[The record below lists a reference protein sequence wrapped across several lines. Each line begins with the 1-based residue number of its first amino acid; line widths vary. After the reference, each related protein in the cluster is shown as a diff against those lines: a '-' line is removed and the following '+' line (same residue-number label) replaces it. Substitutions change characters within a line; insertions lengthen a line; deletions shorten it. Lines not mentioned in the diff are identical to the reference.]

1 MNGPILTAATLAI
14 TFSLAAPQSTQAAE
28 GAQAASKILG
38 RISASRIAVISDGDF
53 LARTYGTAELAP
65 RNAGYRD
72 LLTVMSPAGD
82 KIVTG
87 SIPVSNSVTSA
98 PEILALSEDGQT
110 AFVAER
116 LGERPKGGNRIS
128 DLPPGRQ
135 LFAVDLSDG
144 AALRLSDTVEIEA
157 FPEALS
163 PSPDGESV
171 AVVSNTPEASFVQIV
186 AYRDGRF
193 GSVARFD
200 LAELGVKGSA
210 PAPRG
215 GVTATNVHW
224 HPSGR
229 FLAVNINTQNRV
241 VFFEVTGA
249 DDDALILRPWGNVVE
264 VGADPFVGRFTPD
277 GRHYLTANW
286 GRNFAA
292 TNLEGRIP
300 QTPSTI
306 SVIRLADPATSP
318 QSARHD
324 LLGGAETGLSSEG
337 IAISP
342 DGQLVATVNM
352 RGTAFPP
359 GSARFH
365 RDASVTLLSFD
376 PATGAIARL
385 ADYPFE
391 GSLPE
396 GGAFDRTGDH
406 FLATVFQG
414 HDGAGPEAGPGLEV
428 FRVAKGDR
436 PALKRLGRVPLPHGA
451 HHVDL
456 AP

>member
-1 MNGPILTAATLAI
+1 MNGPVLTAATLAI
-14 TFSLAAPQSTQAAE
+14 TFSLAASQNTQAAE

-72 LLTVMSPAGD
+72 LLTIMSPAKD
-82 KIVTG
+82 KIITG

-110 AFVAER
+110 AFVTER

-128 DLPPGRQ
+128 DLPPGRR

-163 PSPDGESV
+163 LSPDGESV
-171 AVVSNTPEASFVQIV
+171 AVVSNTPEASFAQIV

-193 GSVARFD
+193 SRLARFD
-200 LAELGVKGSA
+200 LADLGVRGSE

-241 VFFEVTGA
+241 AFFEVTGA
-249 DDDALILRPWGNVVE
+249 NDAPILRPWGNVVE

-286 GRNFAA
+286 GRNFTAK
-292 TNLEGRIP
+292 NLEGRIP

-359 GSARFH
+359 GFARFH

>member
-1 MNGPILTAATLAI
+1 MKGPILTAATLAI
-14 TFSLAAPQSTQAAE
+14 SFGLAAPQSMQAAE
-28 GAQAASKILG
+28 DAQAASSILS

-53 LARTYGTAELAP
+53 LARTYGTAKLAP
-65 RNAGYRD
+65 QKAGYRD
-72 LLTVMSPAGD
+72 LLTIMSPGSD

-87 SIPVSNSVTSA
+87 SIPISNSVTSA

-110 AFVAER
+110 AFVTER
-116 LGERPKGGNRIS
+116 LGERPEGGNSVS
-128 DLPPGRQ
+128 DLPPGRR

-163 PSPDGESV
+163 LSPDGESV

-186 AYRDGRF
+186 TYRNGRF
-193 GSVARFD
+193 GRLTRFD
-200 LAELGVKGSA
+200 LADLEVRGSA
-210 PAPRG
+210 PDPRG

-241 VFFEVTGA
+241 AFFEVTGA
-249 DDDALILRPWGNVVE
+249 DDAPMLRPWGNVVE
-264 VGADPFVGRFTPD
+264 VGADPFVGRFAPD

-292 TNLEGRIP
+292 KNLEGRIP

-306 SVIRLADPATSP
+306 SVIRLADPAASP

-324 LLGGAETGLSSEG
+324 LRGGAETDLSSEG

-342 DGQLVATVNM
+342 DGRMVATVNM

-365 RDASVTLLSFD
+365 RNASVTLLSFD
-376 PATGAIARL
+376 PATGAMTKL

-396 GGAFDRTGDH
+396 GGAFDDTGDH

-414 HDGAGPEAGPGLEV
+414 HDSAGPEAGPGLEV
-428 FRVAKGDR
+428 FRVEKGDR
-436 PALKRLGRVPLPHGA
+436 PTLNRLGRVPLPHGA

>member
-1 MNGPILTAATLAI
+1 MNGSILTAATLAI
-14 TFSLAAPQSTQAAE
+14 AFGLAAPQSMQAAE
-28 GAQAASKILG
+28 GAQAAPEILS
-38 RISASRIAVISDGDF
+38 RVSASRIAVISDGDF
-53 LARTYGTAELAP
+53 LAQTYGTAELAP
-65 RNAGYRD
+65 QKAGYRD
-72 LLTVMSPAGD
+72 LLTIMSPGSD

-87 SIPVSNSVTSA
+87 SIPISNSVTSA

-110 AFVAER
+110 AFVTER
-116 LGERPKGGNRIS
+116 LGERPEGGNSIN

-163 PSPDGESV
+163 ASPDGESV

-186 AYRDGRF
+186 TYRDGRF
-193 GSVARFD
+193 GRLARFD
-200 LAELGVKGSA
+200 IADLGVTGSA
-210 PAPRG
+210 SGLRG
-215 GVTATNVHW
+215 GVTATNIHW

-241 VFFEVTGA
+241 AFFEVTGA
-249 DDDALILRPWGNVVE
+249 DDTPSLRSWGNVVE

-286 GRNFAA
+286 GRNFTAK
-292 TNLEGRIP
+292 NLEGRIP

-306 SVIRLADPATSP
+306 SVIRLADPAASP

-324 LLGGAETGLSSEG
+324 LRGGAETDLSSEG

-342 DGQLVATVNM
+342 DGRLVATVNM

-365 RDASVTLLSFD
+365 RNASVTLLSFD
-376 PATGAIARL
+376 PATGVIAKL

-396 GGAFDRTGDH
+396 GGAFDGTGDH

-428 FRVAKGDR
+428 FRVGKSDR
-436 PALKRLGRVPLPHGA
+436 PTLNRLGRVPLPHGA